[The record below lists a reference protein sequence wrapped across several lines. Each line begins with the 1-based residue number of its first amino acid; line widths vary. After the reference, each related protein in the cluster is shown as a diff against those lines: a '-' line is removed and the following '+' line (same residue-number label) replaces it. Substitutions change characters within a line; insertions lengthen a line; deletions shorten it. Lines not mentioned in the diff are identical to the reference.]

1 MPLPSLSGY
10 TTVSDSCDEENQS
23 KKIPWS
29 LRELRT
35 FQNRLEQRLE
45 HVEQQQQYNTTMLQE
60 ILRKLD
66 DMSEHGVDELKHVV
80 DKLLEDSETQ
90 NTFIQSNYL
99 ESSRVS
105 RRPRIKPT
113 FATPSPSSP
122 PEPWKYNTLR
132 LLPSSPI

>member
-1 MPLPSLSGY
+1 
-10 TTVSDSCDEENQS
+10 
-23 KKIPWS
+23 
-29 LRELRT
+29 
-35 FQNRLEQRLE
+35 
-45 HVEQQQQYNTTMLQE
+45 MLQE

-90 NTFIQSNYL
+90 NTFIQSDYL

-105 RRPRIKPT
+105 RRPRIKLT

-132 LLPSSPI
+132 LLPSSPIRHVPQWSKNREDYKIFRDQSIRTFS